1 MVLDAGDYERKINKE
16 HDKIKNFYDGSD
28 LKFDQILYNKLY

>member
-1 MVLDAGDYERKINKE
+1 MVLDAGAYERKINKE
-16 HDKIKNFYDGSD
+16 QDKIIKFNDASD